1 MFQESGTWR
10 GSDIAAAATIV
21 TRSTR
26 RVHMSASRLN
36 LSNYYLTHAGKAK
49 MPADSCRCV
58 GLGWRLRRTKPYL
71 PDWPWVLLTAA
82 APVPDF
88 SRQSLGI
95 SFRFGYFD
103 ASQRPSF
110 WATCFDFSLDL
121 SLSNGIGSD
130 AVVVVV
136 VAPMPGLPVA
146 EVDPFIDAEVEL
158 FAPTLALGF
167 DVLSLLVDGVV
178 GAV

>member
-1 MFQESGTWR
+1 MLF
-10 GSDIAAAATIV
+10 
-21 TRSTR
+21 
-26 RVHMSASRLN
+26 
-36 LSNYYLTHAGKAK
+36 
-49 MPADSCRCV
+49 
-58 GLGWRLRRTKPYL
+58 
-71 PDWPWVLLTAA
+71 TAA

-130 AVVVVV
+130 VVVVVIFDLSFSAGVGSDEGIIVVV
-136 VAPMPGLPVA
+136 VAPMLGLPVA
-146 EVDPFIDAEVEL
+146 EVDAFIDAEVEL